1 MAKEKDTK
9 KEVKEPARTTDVAQS
24 GGETKVGS
32 SKSASSASKFEKL
45 IVEIEKLSVKDL
57 AELVK
62 KLEDRFGVQ
71 AAAPMA
77 MAAAPAGEGQAQ
89 EEQSAL
95 VDVIITDSGA
105 KKIDVIKAIREIN
118 QEIGLKDAKD
128 MTDNVPA
135 ELAKEVKR
143 EEAEEM
149 KKKLETAGA
158 KVELK

>member
-1 MAKEKDTK
+1 M
-9 KEVKEPARTTDVAQS
+9 
-24 GGETKVGS
+24 
-32 SKSASSASKFEKL
+32 
-45 IVEIEKLSVKDL
+45 EIEKLSVKDL

>member
-1 MAKEKDTK
+1 MAEETKNEETKEEK
-9 KEVKEPARTTDVAQS
+9 KEN
-24 GGETKVGS
+24 
-32 SKSASSASKFEKL
+32 SKFEKL
-45 IVEIEKLSVKDL
+45 ISEIEKLSVKDL

-62 KLEDRFGVQ
+62 DLEDRFGVQ

-77 MAAAPAGEGQAQ
+77 VAAAAPGEAAAE

-95 VDVIITDSGA
+95 VDIVITDSGA
-105 KKIDVIKAIREIN
+105 KKIEVIKAIREIN
-118 QEIGLKDAKD
+118 QEIGLKEAKD

-135 ELAKEVKR
+135 EVAKEVKR